1 MADVFLSYAR
11 EDLQKAEAVVRRL
24 EKGGWSIWWDRQL
37 HPRSG
42 ATYDRVIEDELSS
55 ARCVLVLWS
64 RHSIQSHWTKAE
76 AMEALDLEKLIQA
89 RLEDVKPPLPFRAF
103 HSASLISWSG
113 SCDDSEFQ
121 SLCAAISHFV
131 PVEEGLSLE
140 DARSIIAEMVRAR
153 RTKVFGVEKAP
164 NSPVGTKAY
173 RARSSDGMGVVYC
186 HASGPLRGHA
196 YYVRKGIGYVYEY
209 LLGGSTSSLGLPTSN
224 EELVDG
230 NGFPTS
236 YFERGYIDWS
246 PRTGMARAI
255 LSEDGREHLIYQREV

>member
-1 MADVFLSYAR
+1 MFFEVCAGGSA
-11 EDLQKAEAVVRRL
+11 KAEAVVRHL
-24 EKGGWSIWWDRQL
+24 ENGGWSIWWDRQL

-42 ATYDRVIEDELSS
+42 MTFDRVIEAELAS
-55 ARCVLVLWS
+55 AHCVLVLWS
-64 RHSIQSHWTKAE
+64 RHSIQSHWAKAE
-76 AMEALDLEKLIQA
+76 AMEALEVGKLIQA

-103 HSASLISWSG
+103 HSASLMNWN
-113 SCDDSEFQ
+113 DSREDLEFQ
-121 SLCAAISHFV
+121 SLCTAILHFV
-131 PVEEGLSLE
+131 PVDEGVSLE

-153 RTKVFGVEKAP
+153 RTKVVGVERAP
-164 NSPVGTKAY
+164 DSPAGTKAY

-209 LLGGSTSSLGLPTSN
+209 LLGGSTCSLGLPTSN

-246 PRTGMARAI
+246 PQTGLARAM
-255 LSEDGREHLIYQREV
+255 LLEAGREHLILQREI